1 MRSGAASSGFLI
13 RLLYDEYGRACVAER
28 FFALFVIAQITAVQN
43 VYTKGSNA

>member
-28 FFALFVIAQITAVQN
+28 FFALFVIAQILGNYADAVAL
-43 VYTKGSNA
+43 TL